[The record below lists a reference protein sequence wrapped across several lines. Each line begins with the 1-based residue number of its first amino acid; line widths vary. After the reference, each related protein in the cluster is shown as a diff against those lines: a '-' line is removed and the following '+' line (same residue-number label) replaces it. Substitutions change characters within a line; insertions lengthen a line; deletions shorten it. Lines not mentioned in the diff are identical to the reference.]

1 MRLIQLF
8 IPNKPTLLKCSCLL
22 FSLLLSACASK
33 QTTQFYMLN
42 AKPANEANTVVPEF
56 NRNLQIG
63 LGPIHLPEYLNRP
76 QLVVE
81 VSENQYQLDDQHRWA
96 EGLDQNISR
105 SLTQLLTTRLGVEQI
120 RRYPWATRQA
130 PDYQISI
137 DILQFHQLADGNN
150 RLQAQWTL
158 KHQDQVVMAKQFECS
173 IASPVAADAMVKA
186 QSLCLSRLG
195 LEIESGLRDWVSG
208 HEN

>member
-1 MRLIQLF
+1 MA
-8 IPNKPTLLKCSCLL
+8 NKPIPLKCCLLL
-22 FSLLLSACASK
+22 FSVLVSGCASK
-33 QTTQFYMLN
+33 QNTQFYMLN
-42 AKPANEANTVVPEF
+42 ANTGIEANMPNSAF

-63 LGPIHLPEYLNRP
+63 LGPVHLPEYLNRP

-105 SLTQLLTTRLGVEQI
+105 ALTQLLTSRLGVEQI

-130 PDYQISI
+130 PDYQIGI
-137 DILQFHQLADGNN
+137 DILQFHQGADGNS

-158 KHQDQVVMAKQFECS
+158 KHQEQIVLGKRFECS
-173 IASPVAADAMVKA
+173 IASQVEAGAMVKA
-186 QSLCLSRLG
+186 QSACLVRLG
-195 LEIESGLRDWVSG
+195 LDIEVGLRDVLQGQS
-208 HEN
+208 